1 MEYYFHRK
9 GEDKMD
15 DKTTKE
21 LLSKIADIIEHPK
34 SWWEENE
41 MIKETPVG
49 QARRILQ
56 SFKDAGGY
64 FKEDA
69 SK

>member
-1 MEYYFHRK
+1 
-9 GEDKMD
+9 MD
-15 DKTTKE
+15 DKATKE
-21 LLSKIADIIEHPK
+21 LLGKIADIIEHPK

-56 SFKDAGGY
+56 AFKDAGGI
-64 FKEDA
+64 FRRGRCKIA
-69 SK
+69 I